1 MDHEDAKIARQ
12 INSGDV
18 VDRENAGAGIERDEV
33 EEPAC
38 GSGKVTK
45 KAFRSFRKKK

>member
-18 VDRENAGAGIERDEV
+18 VDRENAGTAIERDEV
-33 EEPAC
+33 EESAG
-38 GSGKVTK
+38 GSGMVTK
-45 KAFRSFRKKK
+45 KAFGSFRKKK